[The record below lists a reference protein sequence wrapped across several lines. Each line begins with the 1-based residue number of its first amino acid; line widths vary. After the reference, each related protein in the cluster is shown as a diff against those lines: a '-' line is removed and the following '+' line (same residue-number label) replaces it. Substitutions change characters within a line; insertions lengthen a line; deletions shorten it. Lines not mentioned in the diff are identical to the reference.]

1 MNRLVLKI
9 IANTFALYAA
19 TLVLPAA
26 VLNGVWAGLLAGTVL
41 TLLNILIRPFLLLI
55 TLPVNLITLGLFTLV
70 INTWMVMLTDKI
82 IPGVTIPGFWSALAA
97 ALLVTLAN
105 LLLNQWTRPGQGGI

>member
-19 TLVLPAA
+19 ALVLPSAG
-26 VLNGVWAGLLAGTVL
+26 LNGVWAGLLAGTVL
-41 TLLNILIRPFLLLI
+41 TLLNVLIRPFLLLI
-55 TLPVNLITLGLFTLV
+55 TLPVNMITLGLFTLI

-82 IPGVTIPGFWSALAA
+82 IPGVTIPGFWPALAA
-97 ALLVTLAN
+97 SLFVTFAN
-105 LLLNQWTRPGQGGI
+105 LLLNRWTHPGRVGI